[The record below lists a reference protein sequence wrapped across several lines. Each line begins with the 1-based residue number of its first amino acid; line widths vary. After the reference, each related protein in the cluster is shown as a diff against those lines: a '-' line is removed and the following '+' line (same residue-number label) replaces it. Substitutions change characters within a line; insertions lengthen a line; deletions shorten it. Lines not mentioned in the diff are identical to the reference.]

1 MCCPYVFWMEQNTV
15 YITTNANM
23 AHCHSAEKK
32 TVSIYSIGQ
41 TLADPRVS
49 WIMIC
54 LNWNDPESRA
64 HQLKM
69 PPKQVVDTYFCQIIS
84 KWYIRPSNVCAN
96 LHSLKN
102 STLGIQDMS
111 DIIITIRLDLRKL
124 KINRCTSNWLSWAR
138 TMYAQEFHLTRILNH
153 QA

>member
-1 MCCPYVFWMEQNTV
+1 MFFEWNKTLCTSRPMPIWLIATVQKKKPYQFTV
-15 YITTNANM
+15 G
-23 AHCHSAEKK
+23 
-32 TVSIYSIGQ
+32 IGQ

-54 LNWNDPESRA
+54 LNWNDQESRA
-64 HQLKM
+64 HQLQM
-69 PPKQVVDTYFCQIIS
+69 PLKQVVDTYFCQIIS

-96 LHSLKN
+96 LHSERSKTPLWV
-102 STLGIQDMS
+102 IQDMS
-111 DIIITIRLDLRKL
+111 DLIITIRLDLRKL